1 MAIYRTQGVCATDI
15 IFEVENHIVKK
26 LEFIGGCPG
35 NLTAIGKLVEGMPV
49 NEVISKLRGIRC
61 GESET
66 SCVDQL
72 AIALAEFEEKKLS

>member
-1 MAIYRTQGVCATDI
+1 MSIYKTEGVCATDI
-15 IFEVENHIVKK
+15 IFQVENGILKQ

-35 NLTAIGKLVEGMPV
+35 NLTAIAKLVEGMPV
-49 NEVISKLRGIRC
+49 ADVISKLRGIQC

-72 AIALAEFEEKKLS
+72 AIALSEFEKK

>member
-1 MAIYRTQGVCATDI
+1 MAIYKTEGVCATDI
-15 IFEVENHIVKK
+15 IFEVEDGLVKK

-35 NLTAIGKLVEGMPV
+35 NLAAIAKLIEDMPV
-49 NEVISKLRGIRC
+49 AEVISKLKGIRC

-72 AIALAEFEEKKLS
+72 AIALAKYV